1 MKWKCGDCRLNGLP
15 PRPFLSVKARNYLCR
30 WQRTTDPDMIHGHKW
45 RMCRERS
52 KTKTKNTVFKDSF
65 YHRKRRIHGK
75 QKATS
80 TDGFTKIIWKGFYF
94 LTISPY
100 LCNRQS
106 GSLKWQNKVEYR
118 RSLVS
123 LSLPIFIENHFNL
136 LIIRFLCNSL
146 CLLVWKDIAT
156 PSKIHEWHLYYWKQP
171 HG

>member
-1 MKWKCGDCRLNGLP
+1 
-15 PRPFLSVKARNYLCR
+15 
-30 WQRTTDPDMIHGHKW
+30 MIYGHKW
-45 RMCRERS
+45 RMCRE
-52 KTKTKNTVFKDSF
+52 KQDKTKNAVFKDSF

-123 LSLPIFIENHFNL
+123 LSLPAFIDNQFNL
-136 LIIRFLCNSL
+136 LIIW
-146 CLLVWKDIAT
+146 CL
-156 PSKIHEWHLYYWKQP
+156 
-171 HG
+171 